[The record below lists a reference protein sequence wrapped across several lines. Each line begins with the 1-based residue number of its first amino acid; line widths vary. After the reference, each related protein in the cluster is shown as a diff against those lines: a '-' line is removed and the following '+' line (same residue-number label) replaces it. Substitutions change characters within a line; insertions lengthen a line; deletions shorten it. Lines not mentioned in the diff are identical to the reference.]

1 VAAERAAVRD
11 SETAMSPTLEN
22 DCAALERKVADVRRK
37 TRDFVRLL
45 TRLEAAARAGD
56 LVGIE
61 KLTNDV
67 SRAREHLFKSVDD
80 LMSGLEAKV
89 GSDIT
94 PEAYLTEL
102 EEALKAEGLV
112 FRRSGGGCIVP
123 PLYVRVDLR
132 SRSIRLGKQRIR
144 TLRPIAVVPKFK
156 RLRERASRG
165 TQTFLQSLY
174 RAYRFLNRYQGREG
188 ESAVE
193 LEQLFQAMTLAP
205 DGDYTREAFALD
217 LVRLEAQ
224 PDLRTSD
231 GRRIEL
237 VGSTGSRH
245 GKRITA
251 YRDDG
256 SRVDFVAVRF
266 VKDP

>member
-1 VAAERAAVRD
+1 
-11 SETAMSPTLEN
+11 MSQTLEN
-22 DCAALERKVADVRRK
+22 YCAALERKVGDVRRK
-37 TRDFVRLL
+37 ARDFVRQL
-45 TRLEAAARAGD
+45 TKLEAAARAGD
-56 LVGIE
+56 LVRIE
-61 KLTNDV
+61 KLLSSV
-67 SRAREHLFKSVDD
+67 PRARDDLVTHVDD
-80 LMSGLEAKV
+80 LLSGREAKV
-89 GSDIT
+89 GFDFT
-94 PEAYLTEL
+94 AEAYLTEL
-102 EEALKAEGLV
+102 EEALKAERLV

-123 PLYVRVDLR
+123 PFYVRVDPR

-231 GRRIEL
+231 GRRIDL

-245 GKRITA
+245 GRRITA